1 MEQYETPTMEI
12 IYFETEDIL
21 TSSGVDWGDE
31 WDEGSGED

>member
-21 TSSGVDWGDE
+21 TSSSESEIDWD
-31 WDEGSGED
+31 GSEEED